1 MKKISK
7 RILAVF
13 LVTLLTLAMAMPASA
28 APVRL
33 NKKSASV
40 TVGKTVKLKVS
51 GTRKKVKWSS
61 SNSKIATVNKKGIV
75 KARKAGNVKIVAKI
89 GKKKL
94 TCKVQVRNVA
104 KNNKKSS
111 NKKKVCQVCNGT
123 GQIYVSN
130 AGICGIC
137 GGSAQH
143 YTPYLYHDMIMGWV
157 GGYTMCGGCGGSGH
171 ISGYVPCN
179 HCRGTGKI

>member
-1 MKKISK
+1 
-7 RILAVF
+7 
-13 LVTLLTLAMAMPASA
+13 MAMPASA

-75 KARKAGNVKIVAKI
+75 KARKAGNVKIIAKI
-89 GKKKL
+89 VKKKL
-94 TCKVQVRNVA
+94 TCKVRVRNVA

-137 GGSAQH
+137 GGSGQQ

>member
-7 RILAVF
+7 RILTVF

-75 KARKAGNVKIVAKI
+75 KARKAGNVKIIAKI
-89 GKKKL
+89 G
-94 TCKVQVRNVA
+94 VRNVA

-137 GGSAQH
+137 GGSGQQ